1 MSKKFEVV
9 TVFWSATKSSEGVLS
24 LQNVN
29 RLETLLNDGFRI
41 VRESSM
47 SSLSGVSGVS
57 GVSGTTFVGIPA
69 SIIYILEKEDEDTE

>member
-9 TVFWSATKSSEGVLS
+9 TVFWSATESSKGALS
-24 LQNVN
+24 LQNVD

-47 SSLSGVSGVS
+47 SSLSGVSG
-57 GVSGTTFVGIPA
+57 TTFVGIPA
-69 SIIYILEKEDEDTE
+69 SIIYILEKESEDTE